1 MFGGGGGGVEVWVI
15 GLVCV
20 WFVFVFIYVFSAL
33 VCLFPC
39 LFMCSLF
46 RVSLVF
52 RSTSSVVFFCV
63 YFCVSVYWG
72 FPVLVCLVF

>member
-1 MFGGGGGGVEVWVI
+1 MFI
-15 GLVCV
+15 T
-20 WFVFVFIYVFSAL
+20 VFFAL
-33 VCLFPC
+33 VCLFQC

-52 RSTSSVVFFCV
+52 RLASSVAFVCV

-72 FPVLVCLVF
+72 FPILVCLGS

>member
-1 MFGGGGGGVEVWVI
+1 MWVI

-20 WFVFVFIYVFSAL
+20 LFVFVFISVFSSL

-52 RSTSSVVFFCV
+52 RSESLVVFVCV
-63 YFCVSVYWG
+63 YLCVSVYWG
-72 FPVLVCLVF
+72 FPFLVCLGS